1 MNRSKIFIASS
12 ERTYGFA
19 EMLRDELNKK
29 EYCDVNTWKDARDIV
44 GAGARIEMLEQW
56 IKEYDFAVIVF
67 SKTDMLVKELGED
80 LKARDDCVFEAG
92 LFMAAI
98 GRNRCFLLSSVEKND
113 LPSDLGG
120 INLLQ
125 FTEPSNFE
133 DRHECGR
140 KCQQAA
146 AFILSCVQKDMG
158 RGLANRPLSHD
169 ALLRRQQMESE
180 GGELKEDQVVVAA
193 LQPLELE
200 LGHAA
205 AKQVRRNLDK
215 NIRYVYFF
223 QGSVDAADKVPQLL
237 QLVLLSGILEKEDMA
252 SFNER
257 GELVAIHRE
266 KILDSLRDMCLNDKL
281 KIFLRRE
288 SRDLEYC
295 IHNAAS
301 DHAAKLYLKHGED
314 FIEWESG
321 PQAYWFWCA
330 MREKNGADDPQP
342 PNAVFHGTHDFELK
356 EGPFLRHLKIG
367 MNKYFRDIA
376 EEVMKLCLEGPR

>member
-1 MNRSKIFIASS
+1 MNKSKIFIASS

-29 EYCDVNTWKDARDIV
+29 EYCDANTWKDAREIV
-44 GAGARIEMLEQW
+44 GARAKIEMLEQW
-56 IKEYDFAVIVF
+56 IREYDFAVIVF
-67 SKTDMLVKELGED
+67 SKADMLVRELGEY
-80 LKARDDCVFEAG
+80 LKTRDDCVFEAG

-98 GRNRCFLLSSVEKND
+98 GRNRCFLLSSIDKND

-133 DRHECGR
+133 DRQECGR
-140 KCQQAA
+140 RSQQAA

-200 LGHAA
+200 LGHGAA
-205 AKQVRRNLDK
+205 TQVRLNLDK
-215 NIRYVYFF
+215 NIRYLYLF

-237 QLVLLSGILEKEDMA
+237 QLVLLSGLLGEEDA
-252 SFNER
+252 DSFSRR
-257 GELVAIHRE
+257 GELVTAHRKE
-266 KILDSLRDMCLNDKL
+266 IVDALRDICVNDKL
-281 KIFLRRE
+281 KVFFRKE

-301 DHAAKLYLKHGED
+301 DHAARLYLKHGEE

-330 MREKNGADDPQP
+330 MREKNGAEDPQP
-342 PNAVFHGTHDFELK
+342 ANAVFHGAQDFELR
-356 EGPFLRHLKIG
+356 EGSFMRHLKIG

-376 EEVMKLCLEGPR
+376 GEVMQLCLEGPR